1 MILLKHNNAPV
12 YLQFPNRPYLR
23 PDMSQKLT
31 AAITAVGGFVPDHV
45 LSNFDLEQMVD
56 TNDEWI
62 RSRTGIEERRI
73 LKGEGKGTSDLGTP
87 AVQQILTKK
96 GIDPS
101 EIECIICATVTP
113 DMVFPAT
120 ANIIADKVGAVNAF
134 SFDIGA
140 ACSGFL
146 YALTQ
151 GAAFIESGRYKKVI
165 VVGADKMSSIIDYTD
180 RATCIIFGDG
190 GGAVLLEPNYDGY
203 GVLDSILR
211 SDGQGRHFL
220 HMKAGGSMKPASIE
234 TVMAKEHFVYQEG
247 QAVFKFAVKGMADV
261 SAELLE
267 RNNLTGDDIAWLVPH
282 QANLRIIDATA
293 NRMGLPKEKVMI
305 NIQKYG
311 NTTAGTLPLCL
322 KDWESQL
329 KKGDN
334 IVLAAFGGGFTWGAT
349 LVKWAYD
356 GNS

>member
-1 MILLKHNNAPV
+1 M
-12 YLQFPNRPYLR
+12 
-23 PDMSQKLT
+23 QKIT
-31 AAITAVGGFVPDHV
+31 AAITAVGGYLPEYR
-45 LSNFDLEQMVD
+45 LTNKILETMVD

-62 RSRTGIEERRI
+62 RTRTGVEERRI
-73 LKGEGKGTSDLGTP
+73 LKGEGLGSSDLAVP
-87 AVQQILTKK
+87 AVQELLKK
-96 GIDPS
+96 RGLEPTD
-101 EIECIICATVTP
+101 IECLICATVTP

-120 ANIIADKVGAVNAF
+120 ANIISDKAGLTNAF

-146 YALTQ
+146 YALTT
-151 GAAFIESGRYKKVI
+151 GASFIESGRYKRVI
-165 VVGADKMSSIIDYTD
+165 VVGVDKMSSIIDYSD

-190 GGAVLLEPNYDGY
+190 AGAVLLERNEEGY

-211 SDGQGRHFL
+211 SDGSGRQYL
-220 HMKAGGSMKPASIE
+220 HMKAGGSVKPASVE
-234 TVMAKEHFVYQEG
+234 SVMAKEHYVYQEG

-261 SAELLE
+261 SYELME
-267 RNNLTGDDIAWLVPH
+267 RNKLTADDIAWLVPH

-293 NRMGLPKEKVMI
+293 NRMGLSKEKVMI

-322 KDWESQL
+322 WDWEKKL

-334 IVLAAFGGGFTWGAT
+334 VILAAFGGGFTWGAT
-349 LVKWAYD
+349 WLKWAYD
-356 GNS
+356 GE